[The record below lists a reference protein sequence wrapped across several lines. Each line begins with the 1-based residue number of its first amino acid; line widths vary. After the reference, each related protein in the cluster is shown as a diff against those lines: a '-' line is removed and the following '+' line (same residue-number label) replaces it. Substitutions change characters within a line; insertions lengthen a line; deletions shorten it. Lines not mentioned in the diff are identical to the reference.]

1 MRLTLR
7 DLKGTQ
13 LDAAISRRIHLFRVI
28 SEFSLLAMPRKL
40 DNIPRFASSGDG
52 RGGPR
57 RGDTC
62 LAI

>member
-28 SEFSLLAMPRKL
+28 SEISLLADAPQ
-40 DNIPRFASSGDG
+40 AG
-52 RGGPR
+52 
-57 RGDTC
+57 
-62 LAI
+62 